1 MDTWAHYHTRNPPQR
16 PTRPAHP
23 AITAAKARL
32 LAIGLTEPEAYR
44 WLQRNAMDTRRTM
57 VEVAEEVLATWAV
70 AAE

>member
-1 MDTWAHYHTRNPPQR
+1 MDTWAKYHTRNPPQR

-23 AITAAKARL
+23 SIAAAKAIIMRL
-32 LAIGLTEPEAYR
+32 SMSEPEAYR
-44 WLQRNAMDTRRTM
+44 WLQRTAMDTRRTM